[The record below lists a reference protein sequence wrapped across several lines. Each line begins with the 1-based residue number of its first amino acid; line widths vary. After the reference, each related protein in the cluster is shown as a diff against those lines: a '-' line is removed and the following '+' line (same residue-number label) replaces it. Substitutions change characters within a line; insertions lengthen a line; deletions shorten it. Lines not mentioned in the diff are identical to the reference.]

1 MMMLHIKSGFEQ
13 EVTFVANDATPLYE
27 VYALRYAT
35 TAPERPRSENFFPGM
50 DLHDGPMPLDYY
62 IWAIRGGGRTIVV
75 DTGFG
80 AAQAVKRKRIL
91 LHDPADLL
99 AKIDIRAA
107 DVSHVIL
114 THLHYDH
121 AGGLA
126 SYPSATF
133 HLQDEEMRFATGRNM
148 CHSCLSAPF
157 ECTDV
162 TDAVK
167 LVFANRIRFHDGD
180 TVPFPGI
187 ELFRIGGHSG
197 GLQVVRVATRRGGLV
212 LASDAFHFNENRRRR
227 SPFPIVY
234 NVGDMVAGFHRCE
247 ELAFGNED
255 LLIPGHDP
263 NVLRRWP
270 VAQGGCPDIVRLD
283 QDPVVPL

>member
-1 MMMLHIKSGFEQ
+1 MAHE
-13 EVTFVANDATPLYE
+13 ARPNYE

-35 TAPERPRSENFFPGM
+35 TALDRPRSENFFPGM

-62 IWAIRGGGRTIVV
+62 IWAIRGEGRTIVV

-80 AAQAVKRKRIL
+80 AEQAAKRKRIL
-91 LHDPADLL
+91 LHNPAKLL
-99 AKIDIRAA
+99 AEIAIRAEEVT
-107 DVSHVIL
+107 DVIL

-121 AGGLA
+121 AGGLG
-126 SYPSATF
+126 SYPAATF

-180 TVPFPGI
+180 TSPFPGI

-197 GLQVVRVATRRGGLV
+197 GLQIVRVSTRRGGLV
-212 LASDAFHFNENRRRR
+212 LASDAFHFNENRLRR

-234 NVGDMVAGFHRCE
+234 NVGDMLDGFRRCE
-247 ELAFGNED
+247 ALAGGNED
-255 LLIPGHDP
+255 LLVPGHDP
-263 NVLRRWP
+263 EVMRRWP
-270 VAQGGCPDIVRLD
+270 LASSGCPDIVRLD
-283 QDPVVPL
+283 LDPIA